1 MKTLFAPL
9 ASVALL
15 VASHAAETRKPE
27 PFEDVLRE
35 AVKEYRAGKIDQARE
50 ALARATKILD
60 DHRAGAVVNTFPEA
74 PEGWSA
80 GDVEKA
86 EIPQVLGGGRTV
98 KRTYREKKGD
108 KEIVLEV
115 IYDSSFGKLLMGLL
129 VNDALA
135 EAQGFKIRKIGGER
149 ALFKETADGGELN
162 LSVDDSVLVKLT
174 GKGGVAEKDL
184 VTLARDVDTNS
195 LKKVK

>member
-98 KRTYREKKGD
+98 KRTYRVKKGD

-129 VNDALA
+129 VNDGSSSIVLKTWQAA
-135 EAQGFKIRKIGGER
+135 HAQSRHQR
-149 ALFKETADGGELN
+149 QP
-162 LSVDDSVLVKLT
+162 
-174 GKGGVAEKDL
+174 
-184 VTLARDVDTNS
+184 
-195 LKKVK
+195 

>member
-1 MKTLFAPL
+1 MKTHFAAL

-15 VASHAAETRKPE
+15 VATHAAEPKKPE

-60 DHRAGAVVNTFPEA
+60 EHRAGTVVNTFPEA
-74 PEGWSA
+74 PEGWST
-80 GDVEKA
+80 GDVEKV
-86 EIPQVLGGGRTV
+86 EIAQVLGGGHTV

-115 IYDSSFGKLLMGLL
+115 IYDSAFGKLLMGLL

-135 EAQGFKIRKIGGER
+135 ETQGFKIRKIGGER
-149 ALFKETADGGELN
+149 ALFKETAEGGELN

-184 VTLARDVDTNS
+184 VTLARDVDTHS

>member
-15 VASHAAETRKPE
+15 MASHAAETKKPE

-80 GDVEKA
+80 GDVEKV

-98 KRTYREKKGD
+98 KRTYREKKSD

-149 ALFKETADGGELN
+149 ALLKETADGGELN